1 MGLSKLVAGVTGI
14 TMIAGAA
21 MLAAPVVA
29 SANTGSQGIGHAVEP
44 AQKYKG
50 NTDPSDWLGSYKVG
64 GKDVY
69 CVRFAFNAP
78 ESDTPYKPGE
88 PLMDKWGDPLK
99 PDVAAKLSYLLLR
112 YGGTKNPD
120 EAAAL
125 AHLLHSYT
133 SGVPAGDPKL
143 DPANDFRH
151 IGYDIAGHL
160 AQLKDKFPDAA
171 KAVAAE
177 EADATANQ
185 GPWDVT
191 VTAPTGA
198 QVIGAADKWTI
209 KVVHKGTDKLITGV
223 PVKLTVTDGK
233 VDKDTVTTPTDDK
246 PLVVDVT
253 PTGPKPSVKV
263 ELSSPAAQPVVQ
275 APVNEGGSIQSIVS
289 TGGEQALSAA
299 AETTAKTA
307 PGVVKVTKVD
317 SKTNAGIAGV
327 QLRITAK
334 DKAAAAV
341 KQDGTPLNG
350 ADGKPLV
357 VTTGADGTATIEN
370 LQTPQDICVVEV
382 AAPTG
387 YDENFNASS
396 PPSACGSIE
405 PGKTL
410 ALQLANTPNT
420 PTVPV
425 KIPAG
430 GSPMVADAA
439 TITELNPA
447 ALAGVGGLVV
457 IALGGV
463 GLLLRR
469 RRIGSRG

>member
-29 SANTGSQGIGHAVEP
+29 SANTGSQDIGRAVTP
-44 AQKYKG
+44 AQKYKD
-50 NTDPSDWLGSYKVG
+50 NKDPSDWLGSYKVN

-78 ESDTPYKPGE
+78 DSDTPYQPGDV
-88 PLMDKWGDPLK
+88 LKDKWGNNLTPE
-99 PDVAAKLSYLLLR
+99 VASTISYLLLR
-112 YGGTKNPD
+112 YGGTTNPD
-120 EAAAL
+120 QAAAL
-125 AHLLHSYT
+125 AHLLHQYT
-133 SGVPAGDPKL
+133 SGVAVGDPRL
-143 DPANDFRH
+143 DEANDFRH
-151 IGYDIAGHL
+151 IGYDTAGHL
-160 AQLKDKFPDAA
+160 AQLEKQWPDAA

-177 EADATANQ
+177 EADAAANR

-191 VTAPTGA
+191 VTAPTGP
-198 QVIGAADKWTI
+198 QVIGTADKWTV
-209 KVVHKGTDKLITGV
+209 KVTHKGTDNLVTGV
-223 PVKLTVTDGK
+223 PVKLTVTDGT
-233 VDKDTVTTPTDDK
+233 VEKDTVTTDDK
-246 PLVVDVT
+246 PLVVNVT
-253 PTGPKPSVKV
+253 PTGPKPVVKV
-263 ELSSPAAQPVVQ
+263 ELSSPADQPLVQ
-275 APVNEGGSIQSIVS
+275 APVNEGGNLQWIVS
-289 TGGEQALSAA
+289 TGGEKALNAS

-317 SKTNAGIAGV
+317 SKTNAGLAGV
-327 QLRITAK
+327 QLRITGK
-334 DKAAAAV
+334 DKTAAAV

-357 VTTGADGTATIEN
+357 VTTGADGTATIDN
-370 LQTPQDICVVEV
+370 IQTPQDICLIEV

-387 YDENFNASS
+387 YDESFNASS
-396 PPSACGSIE
+396 PPSVCGSVE

-425 KIPAG
+425 TIPAG

-439 TITELNPA
+439 TVTQLDPA
-447 ALAGVGGLVV
+447 ALAAVGGLVV

-469 RRIGSRG
+469 RRLGSRG